1 MGTVMATKVLLCVLL
16 GSAVS
21 KPVSEADLRLRR
33 SAEVKEDPSS
43 FRLGPVRIRMFPF
56 DTRIK
61 IVTGLIMSIV
71 LIQFMYSSVRKRTQE
86 SEKPKYE
93 INTKIYTICPKSR
106 T

>member
-1 MGTVMATKVLLCVLL
+1 MLLCVLL

-21 KPVSEADLRLRR
+21 KPLSETDLRFRR
-33 SAEVKEDPSS
+33 SAEAKEES
-43 FRLGPVRIRMFPF
+43 FRLGPVRIKMFPF

>member
-1 MGTVMATKVLLCVLL
+1 MLLCVLL

-21 KPVSEADLRLRR
+21 KPVSEADLRFRR
-33 SAEVKEDPSS
+33 SVEVKEDPSAQS

>member
-1 MGTVMATKVLLCVLL
+1 MLLCVLL

-21 KPVSEADLRLRR
+21 KPVSEADLRFRR
-33 SAEVKEDPSS
+33 SADVKEES
-43 FRLGPVRIRMFPF
+43 FRLGPVRIKMFPF

>member
-21 KPVSEADLRLRR
+21 KPVSESDLRFRR
-33 SAEVKEDPSS
+33 SVEVKEDPQS
-43 FRLGPVRIRMFPF
+43 FRLGPVRIKMFPF